1 MVETIRPKLVEYHS
15 PRPFILGVCFCCGM
29 VAGFCLYLFRTPERP
44 AGPPAVPPQPIEAA
58 PAALPSELER
68 RHQDTPLIAP
78 VESAPL
84 NPANPRPG
92 IESMEIAAPAA
103 IMTTEGGL
111 TGKNARPINQ
121 PRRRSPAG
129 QTGSPRSPP
138 PTGVP
143 PPLPDLMP

>member
-44 AGPPAVPPQPIEAA
+44 AGSSVVPLQPIEEA
-58 PAALPSELER
+58 PAEPPSNIER
-68 RHQDTPLIAP
+68 RHQDTPPIAP
-78 VESAPL
+78 VDSAPF
-84 NPANPRPG
+84 NPASPRPS
-92 IESMEIAAPAA
+92 IESMDIAAPAA
-103 IMTTEGGL
+103 ILTTEGGL

-121 PRRRSPAG
+121 PRRHPTAG

-138 PTGVP
+138 PIGVP